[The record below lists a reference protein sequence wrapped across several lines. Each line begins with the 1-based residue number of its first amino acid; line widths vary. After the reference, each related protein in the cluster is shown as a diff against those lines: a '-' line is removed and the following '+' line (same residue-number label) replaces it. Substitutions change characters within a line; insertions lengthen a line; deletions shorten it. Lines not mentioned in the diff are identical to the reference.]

1 MLKPALAIARKDLK
15 LVFAAGQG
23 LVQALLLGLLL
34 VFLFSL
40 SRAPGEATPPQA
52 AATIFW
58 LATAFSLILVCNT
71 LYGFEDEAG
80 ARHGL
85 LLSPAPAQ
93 AVWCGKALACLL
105 LLLLLQ
111 AVFAPAVFIF
121 LGQGIGE
128 GASAGLGGVLAVDW
142 GLAVLGALLGALA
155 YGQAAK
161 ESLLSVILF
170 PLLVPALLAGVKT
183 LAYALGAQDVDGPA
197 NWLMLA
203 LAFDALFTAGA
214 LVLYPFVFS
223 GEE

>member
-1 MLKPALAIARKDLK
+1 MLRPAAAIAGKDLR

-23 LVQALLLGLLL
+23 LVQAVLLGLLL
-34 VFLFSL
+34 IFLFSL

-58 LATAFSLILVCNT
+58 LATAFGLILICNT

-80 ARHGL
+80 ARQGL

-93 AVWCGKALACLL
+93 AVWGGKAGAGLL

-111 AVFAPAVFIF
+111 LVFAPAVVVF
-121 LGQGIGE
+121 LGQGVAQDGML
-128 GASAGLGGVLAVDW
+128 GLAAILAVDW
-142 GLAVLGALLGALA
+142 GLAALGALLGALA
-155 YGQAAK
+155 HGQAAK

-170 PLLVPALLAGVKT
+170 PLLVPALLAGVKI
-183 LAYALGAQDVDGPA
+183 LSHALGAPDVEDPGR
-197 NWLMLA
+197 WLLLV

>member
-1 MLKPALAIARKDLK
+1 MLRPAAAIAAKDLR

-23 LVQALLLGLLL
+23 LVQAVLLGLLL

-40 SRAPGEATPPQA
+40 SRAPGDATPPQA

-58 LATAFSLILVCNT
+58 LATSFGLILICNT

-80 ARHGL
+80 ARQGL

-93 AVWCGKALACLL
+93 AVWAGKAAACLI

-111 AVFAPAVFIF
+111 LVFAPAVAVF
-121 LGQGIGE
+121 LGQGLERG
-128 GASAGLGGVLAVDW
+128 GLFALGGVLAVDW
-142 GLAVLGALLGALA
+142 GLAALGALLGALA
-155 YGQAAK
+155 HGQAAK

-170 PLLVPALLAGVKT
+170 PLLVPALLAGVKV
-183 LAYALGAQDVDGPA
+183 LSHALGAPDAEDPGR
-197 NWLMLA
+197 WLLLA

>member
-1 MLKPALAIARKDLK
+1 MLRPGLSIAAKDLR

-23 LVQALLLGLLL
+23 LVQAVLLGLLL

-58 LATAFSLILVCNT
+58 LATSFGLILICNT

-80 ARHGL
+80 ARQGL

-93 AVWCGKALACLL
+93 AVWCGKAGACLL

-111 AVFAPAVFIF
+111 VVFAPAVAVF
-121 LGQGIGE
+121 LGQGAGE
-128 GASAGLGGVLAVDW
+128 GWMLGLGAILAVDW

-155 YGQAAK
+155 HGQAAK

-170 PLLVPALLAGVKT
+170 PLLVPALLAGVKV
-183 LAYALGAQDVDGPA
+183 LSFALGAPDVDDPGR
-197 NWLMLA
+197 WLLLA